1 MCKIIL
7 PSLNLRIEKWKWNK
21 EYRIFVSSLGNFK
34 DEHKKNMPIRI
45 SSKTG
50 YCMIETPYGI
60 KQAHRLVLLTFKP
73 IPNAESLTVD
83 HKNHNKRDN
92 NLSNLEWLT
101 REENQSKA
109 QADLYTNK
117 NEPNQGWKY
126 KQIKAGGKI
135 HKDMDAAID
144 YAISCMNK
152 NGTTPNRGKVQYK
165 IQRAISNNTLY
176 LKKKWEIINKRKED
190 IIC

>member
-1 MCKIIL
+1 MFNFIL
-7 PSLNLRIEKWKWNK
+7 PSFKFKVEKWKWNK

-34 DEHKKNMPIRI
+34 DEYKKNMPIRI
-45 SSKTG
+45 NSKTG
-50 YCMIETPYGI
+50 YCMIVTPYGI

-92 NLSNLEWLT
+92 SLSNLEWLT
-101 REENQSKA
+101 REENQAKA
-109 QADLYTNK
+109 QADLYTNE

-126 KQIKAGGKI
+126 KQIQAGGKI

-152 NGTTPNRGKVQYK
+152 NGTVPNRGRVQHK
-165 IQRAISNNTLY
+165 ILQAISNDTTY
-176 LKKKWEIINKRKED
+176 LNKKWKIINKRKED
-190 IIC
+190 KLC

>member
-1 MCKIIL
+1 MCKKIL
-7 PSLNLRIEKWKWNK
+7 TSLNLRIEKWKWNK

-45 SSKTG
+45 NSKTG

-73 IPNAESLTVD
+73 IPNAESVTFY
-83 HKNHNKRDN
+83 HKNHNKIDN

-101 REENQSKA
+101 KEQ
-109 QADLYTNK
+109 
-117 NEPNQGWKY
+117 NQGWKY
-126 KQIKAGGKI
+126 NQIQAGGKI

-165 IQRAISNNTLY
+165 IQRAISNNTPY